1 MYRIYI
7 FPIFKTLPIL
17 SSRWWFQSFS
27 LLSLLFG
34 QAIELAALLAS
45 CFTVHL
51 QKVSLFT
58 ITQFSFHLHI
68 YPVIKAGGQ
77 SLLPFK
83 PSPLHIRWNDLPSL
97 EVRGDLYPLISSIL
111 FSLLYLN
118 SWPSINTYGAHPHL
132 SNCPFLGGLARIIC
146 FSFYIQVLTTECS
159 L

>member
-17 SSRWWFQSFS
+17 FLQMVVQSFS

-58 ITQFSFHLHI
+58 ITQIFPPPTYL
-68 YPVIKAGGQ
+68 PCNQGWGQ
-77 SLLPFK
+77 SLLPLPFK
-83 PSPLHIRWNDLPSL
+83 PSSLHIRWNDLPSL
-97 EVRGDLYPLISSIL
+97 EVRGY
-111 FSLLYLN
+111 LYL
-118 SWPSINTYGAHPHL
+118 
-132 SNCPFLGGLARIIC
+132 LGVLYYFHCYIPEQLTFNKHIWSTS
-146 FSFYIQVLTTECS
+146 SFK
-159 L
+159 